1 MSFWTSDG
9 RGRVQSLLN
18 LSNSS
23 WNFATSCVCY
33 VADISRTHYNVLLHR
48 YAIDSSLSEFTNSI
62 KAGSRKVKEIVNIRL
77 YINLERFETVMQ
89 EVRQQVL
96 WEQKR
101 DLLLRELNSP
111 IKSIKTFEHRYNH
124 YHTLHGN
131 PKYEILRP
139 LVWEL
144 VKRGGLDLPTVSEDM
159 KLLRKWNQR
168 VNETKLVEKIGKP
181 DQWNLYDPV
190 TADLQSQWK
199 TEMKR
204 LCPTKEYKH
213 ASPASDLLDV
223 CSKEDKLESDM
234 MAKNKRPDN
243 SSRFAK
249 LKNEIGD
256 NSIENA
262 VETIIPS
269 GETSRHKKKSMFHP
283 IKRLLRGSKPD
294 KTRSVNERLD
304 PASAVENNLRSLNQI
319 IKDDRTY
326 ATPDLREQPFDEP
339 SVPSRRQP
347 ITNGS
352 RFGGNFAD
360 GTGDADDGL
369 MIQVP
374 GNVQKIVLV
383 KDGRRITIET

>member
-9 RGRVQSLLN
+9 RGRVQSLLD
-18 LSNSS
+18 LSKSS

-33 VADISRTHYNVLLHR
+33 LTDISRTHYNVLLHR
-48 YAIDSSLSEFTNSI
+48 YALDSSLSKFTNSL
-62 KAGSRKVKEIVNIRL
+62 KAGSRKVKETVNIRL

-111 IKSIKTFEHRYNH
+111 IKSIKTFEHRFTH
-124 YHTLHGN
+124 HHTLHGN

-144 VKRGGLDLPTVSEDM
+144 VKRGGIDLPTISEDM

-190 TADLQSQWK
+190 TADVQSQWK
-199 TEMKR
+199 TEIKR
-204 LCPTKEYKH
+204 LCPAKEWKH
-213 ASPASDLLDV
+213 ASPASDSWDV
-223 CSKEDKLESDM
+223 CSKVDKLESDIG
-234 MAKNKRPDN
+234 AK
-243 SSRFAK
+243 K
-249 LKNEIGD
+249 LKNEIKD
-256 NSIENA
+256 SIENA

-269 GETSRHKKKSMFHP
+269 GETSRQKKKSMFHP

-304 PASAVENNLRSLNQI
+304 PTSTVENNLRSLNQI

-326 ATPDLREQPFDEP
+326 SNPSDLRRQPFDEP
-339 SVPSRRQP
+339 SVPNRRQP
-347 ITNGS
+347 ISNGS